1 MHRYILTEC
10 YNTLV
15 YIVYLFSNWTFLIGR
30 NVALMISR
38 MATEFASLDILY
50 PDPFENV
57 FPEFL
62 SHFYQVSY

>member
-1 MHRYILTEC
+1 M
-10 YNTLV
+10 
-15 YIVYLFSNWTFLIGR
+15 F
-30 NVALMISR
+30 SR